1 MCVQGGAGPGRGR
14 RYPPPG
20 PRALELSSSQ
30 AQPGRSL
37 HAQVSAALRA
47 QLWALGQLGTK
58 GHAEQLFQLCHYTPY
73 LQSLDFRSQE
83 RIPASTLEPA
93 RPAPPSGACP
103 PRPCLDGLGYLEP
116 GVPSHSP
123 HLRAFAGAVPTTRCC
138 SGVLPLGPLAL
149 TRDFILPVLP
159 GEPAESQRGVAGY
172 LPQGTQRFLAPGGL
186 RWSPISS
193 TRYLRRPQCA
203 GLHVHFLTKVTGH
216 AVRSWF
222 YSRHGLKHEAGVVE
236 RAEASG
242 HRDPQLQAQA
252 PSRLAVLIPG
262 KVPLTV
268 ILNWGAC
275 SFGGKHQRIRALG
288 GAPRRVG
295 LPGQPSPAALPLCD
309 PLRCRLQSG
318 ERFS

>member
-103 PRPCLDGLGYLEP
+103 PRPCLDGLSYLEP
-116 GVPSHSP
+116 RVPSHSP
-123 HLRAFAGAVPTTRCC
+123 HLRAFAGAVPTTRC

-149 TRDFILPVLP
+149 TRDFILPLLP

-203 GLHVHFLTKVTGH
+203 RLHVHFLTKVTGH

-275 SFGGKHQRIRALG
+275 SFRGKHQRIRALG